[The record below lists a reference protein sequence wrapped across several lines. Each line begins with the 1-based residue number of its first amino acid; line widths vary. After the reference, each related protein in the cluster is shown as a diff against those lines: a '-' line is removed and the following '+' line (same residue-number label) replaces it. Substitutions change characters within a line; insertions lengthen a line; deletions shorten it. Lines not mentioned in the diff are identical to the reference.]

1 MSLTC
6 SYDRHAEILQATYTS
21 RWNPEQVSRPRYRT
35 KTHVQQGRGQKL
47 PTTRPTVTEPPLRIT
62 PAPSNGAVLLRY
74 LSPEPLLPW
83 HIWFSRT
90 NPVFATS
97 FVWSLNSH
105 LDGLL

>member
-47 PTTRPTVTEPPLRIT
+47 PTTRGQKLPTTRPVTEPPLRIT

-74 LSPEPLLPW
+74 LSPEPPPSLAHL
-83 HIWFSRT
+83 
-90 NPVFATS
+90 VFE
-97 FVWSLNSH
+97 N
-105 LDGLL
+105 